1 MKIEK
6 KLITLML
13 VWVMLVTCIPMQQ
26 ANAKITGAKVAVTR
40 AEWVSALLKQADI
53 KTGKIS
59 KYHFS
64 DTKKNAKGKV
74 IETAYARGILPVKK
88 KSKKFYPNKAATREF
103 MAVTAVRALGFQADK
118 GTSPKCKDK
127 KTLNY
132 PSEDK
137 VALNQ
142 KILSLKK
149 KKFLPNKAITK
160 SEKKNALRVVKKIRN
175 TGKVDS
181 KHKNVI
187 KYQKNVDN
195 ISASTQTNYTVKEQG
210 NQLVV
215 SVSKNEYTQNL
226 QTGKVVIFP
235 KESGTQN
242 QIALKIKNITDI
254 GNGRVEI
261 TGETPDI
268 AEVYQKIDLQK
279 KKQVDMSAF
288 VPNDDVV
295 ASVGNLSNG
304 LKGATAQ
311 VTTSVGNGKT
321 LELKEI
327 KLGDA
332 GTFSGSVQLPAPKIT
347 AIVDADFSNPLNPLY
362 REISVSLSEDVVAKA
377 ELKFSSKG
385 RGSGKIYLGHVSA
398 YLGEGFYADV
408 VFYLNISV
416 DGKATIQYTL
426 SNTLTASYINGDFRM
441 NASCNGSWDGTQAEV
456 NGQLL
461 GEPQVNLRFLG
472 CWFDDKLYG
481 AIDIIGM
488 QADAGAKLKA
498 TATVH
503 DKKPKLCTNLDLYSY
518 VSVGVNTDMGIGKWL
533 KNHTKLTL
541 TKVILDNNA
550 ANPLRGTWHY
560 EDGKRTEG
568 DKCTYKNKQSKNQQN
583 EKQENKAT
591 EIQAA
596 EKYKTINLAQQ
607 EKQKVGTTEFYAN
620 YSNETERWNVYWKK
634 GEKEGKF
641 GSDQNVSPSIFTNGK
656 IAYYVVEQYDSTIS
670 KCVFYKTDL
679 QNGKTNKLFGVNN
692 EEDGAIVGVYGNKIY
707 CTIGIDPG
715 NLYCYN
721 LKTQKKKK
729 VMADVTTAVMSG
741 KYLVCHGYEGDPSPQ
756 KIRVYNMKNNKAKTL
771 AKQIIAYHISGNKM
785 YYAEYIKNY
794 NKTDF
799 DGSYIDYYCNIVC
812 SNLDGTGKK
821 ALMKNRRVKGQID
834 QITSSYFTY
843 RDSQDWTKIKKVKW

>member
-1 MKIEK
+1 MKIGK

-13 VWVMLVTCIPMQQ
+13 VLAMLVTCIPMQQ
-26 ANAKITGAKVAVTR
+26 VNAKTTGAKVAVTR

-53 KTGKIS
+53 KAGKIS
-59 KYHFS
+59 KYHFL
-64 DTKKNAKGKV
+64 DTKKNAKGKA

-181 KHKNVI
+181 KHKNVV

-242 QIALKIKNITDI
+242 QIALKIKNITDT

-321 LELKEI
+321 LELKEM

-347 AIVDADFSNPLNPLY
+347 AVVDADFSNPLNPIY

-385 RGSGKIYLGHVSA
+385 KGTGKIYLGHVSA

-408 VFYLNISV
+408 VFYLNISA

-481 AIDIIGM
+481 AIDIIGV

-503 DKKPKLCTNLDLYSY
+503 DTKPKLCTNLDLYGY
-518 VSVGVNTDMGIGKWL
+518 ASVGVNTDFGIGKWL

-541 TKVILDNNA
+541 TKVILDDNA
-550 ANPLRGTWHY
+550 ANPLRRTWHY
-560 EDGKRTEG
+560 EDGKRAEG
-568 DKCTYKNKQSKNQQN
+568 DKCTYKKDERKNALKAYQKFLKKYQSAYKYSDDENIFITNSEDHKYCSGFMIKDMNGDNIPELIIDHFESFKSWSTYVFTFKNGKIKEVTKEAIDGSYN
-583 EKQENKAT
+583 AGGYMETYFCKENHLHVHYLYGLLGEWNTA
-591 EIQAA
+591 
-596 EKYKTINLAQQ
+596 YSIN
-607 EKQKVGTTEFYAN
+607 
-620 YSNETERWNVYWKK
+620 KK
-634 GEKEGKF
+634 GE
-641 GSDQNVSPSIFTNGK
+641 
-656 IAYYVVEQYDSTIS
+656 
-670 KCVFYKTDL
+670 
-679 QNGKTNKLFGVNN
+679 
-692 EEDGAIVGVYGNKIY
+692 
-707 CTIGIDPG
+707 
-715 NLYCYN
+715 LY
-721 LKTQKKKK
+721 
-729 VMADVTTAVMSG
+729 
-741 KYLVCHGYEGDPSPQ
+741 KYLEFER
-756 KIRVYNMKNNKAKTL
+756 I
-771 AKQIIAYHISGNKM
+771 
-785 YYAEYIKNY
+785 IKN
-794 NKTDF
+794 
-799 DGSYIDYYCNIVC
+799 IDDWDTEREKQNYKY
-812 SNLDGTGKK
+812 
-821 ALMKNRRVKGQID
+821 KGD
-834 QITSSYFTY
+834 QL
-843 RDSQDWTKIKKVKW
+843 

>member
-1 MKIEK
+1 MKIGK

-13 VWVMLVTCIPMQQ
+13 VLAMLVTCIPMQQ
-26 ANAKITGAKVAVTR
+26 VNAKTTGAKVAVTR

-53 KTGKIS
+53 KAGKIS
-59 KYHFS
+59 KYHFL
-64 DTKKNAKGKV
+64 DTKKNAKGKA

-181 KHKNVI
+181 KHKNVV

-242 QIALKIKNITDI
+242 QIALKIKNITDT

-321 LELKEI
+321 LELKEM

-347 AIVDADFSNPLNPLY
+347 AVVDADFSNPLNPIY

-385 RGSGKIYLGHVSA
+385 KGTGKIYLGHVSA

-408 VFYLNISV
+408 VFYLNISA

-481 AIDIIGM
+481 AIDIIGV

-503 DKKPKLCTNLDLYSY
+503 DTKPKLCTNLDLYGY
-518 VSVGVNTDMGIGKWL
+518 ASVGVNTDFGIGKWL

-541 TKVILDNNA
+541 TKVILDDNA
-550 ANPLRGTWHY
+550 ANPLRRTWHY
-560 EDGKRTEG
+560 EDGKRAEG
-568 DKCTYKNKQSKNQQN
+568 DKCTYKKDERKNALKAYQKFLKKYQSAYKYSDDENIFITNSEDHKYCSGFMIKDMNGDNIPELIIDHFESFKSWSTYVFTFKNGKIKEVTKEAIDGSYN
-583 EKQENKAT
+583 AGGYMETYFCKENHLHVHYLYGLLGEWNTA
-591 EIQAA
+591 
-596 EKYKTINLAQQ
+596 YSIN
-607 EKQKVGTTEFYAN
+607 
-620 YSNETERWNVYWKK
+620 KK
-634 GEKEGKF
+634 GE
-641 GSDQNVSPSIFTNGK
+641 
-656 IAYYVVEQYDSTIS
+656 
-670 KCVFYKTDL
+670 
-679 QNGKTNKLFGVNN
+679 
-692 EEDGAIVGVYGNKIY
+692 
-707 CTIGIDPG
+707 
-715 NLYCYN
+715 LY
-721 LKTQKKKK
+721 
-729 VMADVTTAVMSG
+729 
-741 KYLVCHGYEGDPSPQ
+741 KYLEFERIIKNIDDWDTEREKQNYKYKGEKIGKSRYQ
-756 KIRVYNMKNNKAKTL
+756 KIEKKCGSNKYYWRENTEKERS
-771 AKQIIAYHISGNKM
+771 KII
-785 YYAEYIKNY
+785 
-794 NKTDF
+794 
-799 DGSYIDYYCNIVC
+799 
-812 SNLDGTGKK
+812 
-821 ALMKNRRVKGQID
+821 
-834 QITSSYFTY
+834 
-843 RDSQDWTKIKKVKW
+843 

>member
-1 MKIEK
+1 MKIGK

-13 VWVMLVTCIPMQQ
+13 VLAMLVTCIPMQQ
-26 ANAKITGAKVAVTR
+26 VNAKTTGAKVAVTR

-64 DTKKNAKGKV
+64 DTKKNVKGKA

-181 KHKNVI
+181 KHKNVV

-226 QTGKVVIFP
+226 QQGKIVIFP

-242 QIALKIKNITDI
+242 QIALKIKNITDT
-254 GNGRVEI
+254 GNGMVEI

-321 LELKEI
+321 LELKEM

-347 AIVDADFSNPLNPLY
+347 AVVDADFSNPLNPIY

-377 ELKFSSKG
+377 ELKFSSKEKG
-385 RGSGKIYLGHVSA
+385 TGKIYLGHVSA

-408 VFYLNISV
+408 VFYLNISA

-481 AIDIIGM
+481 AIDIIGV

-583 EKQENKAT
+583 EKQENKT
-591 EIQAA
+591 KQNEETID
-596 EKYKTINLAQQ
+596 EKSAKDKIDIKQYK
-607 EKQKVGTTEFYAN
+607 EGE
-620 YSNETERWNVYWKK
+620 WKK
-634 GEKEGKF
+634 LYVKKMKEWEREEREWEKEG
-641 GSDQNVSPSIFTNGK
+641 SVELSENVKNYSQATLLRIPKSKTPLLVYYYRNSVVVIF
-656 IAYYVVEQYDSTIS
+656 YD
-670 KCVFYKTDL
+670 KDL
-679 QNGKTNKLFGVNN
+679 KVNCFGVRTTSTNM
-692 EEDGAIVGVYGNKIY
+692 ESRKIEFY
-707 CTIGIDPG
+707 YSD
-715 NLYCYN
+715 
-721 LKTQKKKK
+721 K
-729 VMADVTTAVMSG
+729 SG
-741 KYLVCHGYEGDPSPQ
+741 KGILDYGFQSVYSFDKNGTKQLFQGQKVFNSYYIYTGPSFLKREAVTEDEYYAKVNNVLGKYEYQS
-756 KIRVYNMKNNKAKTL
+756 VSSMEL
-771 AKQIIAYHISGNKM
+771 ISGKQM
-785 YYAEYIKNY
+785 
-794 NKTDF
+794 
-799 DGSYIDYYCNIVC
+799 
-812 SNLDGTGKK
+812 KK
-821 ALMKNRRVKGQID
+821 LLL
-834 QITSSYFTY
+834 
-843 RDSQDWTKIKKVKW
+843 KK

>member
-1 MKIEK
+1 MKIGK

-13 VWVMLVTCIPMQQ
+13 VLAMLVTCIPMQQ
-26 ANAKITGAKVAVTR
+26 VNAKTTGAKVAVTR

-53 KTGKIS
+53 KAGKIS
-59 KYHFS
+59 KYHFL
-64 DTKKNAKGKV
+64 DTKKNAKGKA

-181 KHKNVI
+181 KHKNVV

-242 QIALKIKNITDI
+242 QIALKIKNITDT

-321 LELKEI
+321 LELKEM

-347 AIVDADFSNPLNPLY
+347 AVVDADFSNPLNPIY

-385 RGSGKIYLGHVSA
+385 KGTGKIYLGHVSA

-408 VFYLNISV
+408 VFYLNISA

-481 AIDIIGM
+481 AIDIIGV

-503 DKKPKLCTNLDLYSY
+503 DKKPKLCTNLDLYGY
-518 VSVGVNTDMGIGKWL
+518 ASVGVNTDFGIGKWL

-541 TKVILDNNA
+541 TKVILDDNA
-550 ANPLRGTWHY
+550 ANPLRRTWHY
-560 EDGKRTEG
+560 EDGKRAEG
-568 DKCTYKNKQSKNQQN
+568 DKCTYKKDERKNALKAYQKFLKKYQSAYKYSDDENIFITNSEDHKYCSGFMIKDMNGDNIPELIIDHFESFKSWSTYVFTFKNGKIKEVTKEAIDGSYN
-583 EKQENKAT
+583 AGGYMETYFCKENHLHVHYLYGLLGEWNTA
-591 EIQAA
+591 
-596 EKYKTINLAQQ
+596 YSIN
-607 EKQKVGTTEFYAN
+607 
-620 YSNETERWNVYWKK
+620 KK
-634 GEKEGKF
+634 GE
-641 GSDQNVSPSIFTNGK
+641 
-656 IAYYVVEQYDSTIS
+656 
-670 KCVFYKTDL
+670 
-679 QNGKTNKLFGVNN
+679 
-692 EEDGAIVGVYGNKIY
+692 
-707 CTIGIDPG
+707 
-715 NLYCYN
+715 LY
-721 LKTQKKKK
+721 
-729 VMADVTTAVMSG
+729 
-741 KYLVCHGYEGDPSPQ
+741 KYLEFERIIKNIDDWDTEREKQNYKYKGEKIGKSRYQ
-756 KIRVYNMKNNKAKTL
+756 KIEKKCGSNKYYWRENTEKERS
-771 AKQIIAYHISGNKM
+771 KII
-785 YYAEYIKNY
+785 
-794 NKTDF
+794 
-799 DGSYIDYYCNIVC
+799 
-812 SNLDGTGKK
+812 
-821 ALMKNRRVKGQID
+821 
-834 QITSSYFTY
+834 
-843 RDSQDWTKIKKVKW
+843 

>member
-1 MKIEK
+1 MKIGK

-13 VWVMLVTCIPMQQ
+13 VLAMLVTCIPMQQ
-26 ANAKITGAKVAVTR
+26 VNAKTTGAKVAVTR

-64 DTKKNAKGKV
+64 DTKKNAKGKA

-103 MAVTAVRALGFQADK
+103 MAVTAVRALGFQADT

-160 SEKKNALRVVKKIRN
+160 SAKKNALRVVKKIRN

-181 KHKNVI
+181 KHKNVV

-226 QTGKVVIFP
+226 QQGKVVIFP

-242 QIALKIKNITDI
+242 QIALKIKNITDT

-279 KKQVDMSAF
+279 KKQVDMSVF

-321 LELKEI
+321 LELKEM

-416 DGKATIQYTL
+416 GGKATIQYTL

-481 AIDIIGM
+481 AINIIGM

-518 VSVGVNTDMGIGKWL
+518 ISVGVNTDMGIGKWL

-568 DKCTYKNKQSKNQQN
+568 DKCTYKKKSTDKKNKDSKSPTEDELKRKLKAATS
-583 EKQENKAT
+583 EKICAFYYKDFNRDGKKEGVGITSDTSDEWGYDSAKLWYVTDKLCIKFCDNTIGIIYPDSIGLFTLKNTVMFSYCDGGGGPTWGAYGYVFQENKV
-591 EIQAA
+591 I
-596 EKYKTINLAQQ
+596 
-607 EKQKVGTTEFYAN
+607 KVE
-620 YSNETERWNVYWKK
+620 NVGW
-634 GEKEGKF
+634 GQP
-641 GSDQNVSPSIFTNGK
+641 D
-656 IAYYVVEQYDSTIS
+656 
-670 KCVFYKTDL
+670 
-679 QNGKTNKLFGVNN
+679 
-692 EEDGAIVGVYGNKIY
+692 
-707 CTIGIDPG
+707 
-715 NLYCYN
+715 
-721 LKTQKKKK
+721 
-729 VMADVTTAVMSG
+729 
-741 KYLVCHGYEGDPSPQ
+741 YLG
-756 KIRVYNMKNNKAKTL
+756 NNKVV
-771 AKQIIAYHISGNKM
+771 I
-785 YYAEYIKNY
+785 
-794 NKTDF
+794 
-799 DGSYIDYYCNIVC
+799 
-812 SNLDGTGKK
+812 
-821 ALMKNRRVKGQID
+821 
-834 QITSSYFTY
+834 
-843 RDSQDWTKIKKVKW
+843 RDSQYDAAKDGSGHTWNKYYSKWDGKKLVEYGGLEITKAQLKKAKNGSKILQEIKKKGTIGKIYYRANNMIFINYETVTENYNVTLCLKNGELSYYTHKNKEGDSLLEKATTAGIIYPYITNCVSMPKKFPVE

>member
-1 MKIEK
+1 MKIGK

-13 VWVMLVTCIPMQQ
+13 VLAMLVTCIPMQQ
-26 ANAKITGAKVAVTR
+26 VNAKTTGAKVAVTR

-53 KTGKIS
+53 KAGKIS
-59 KYHFS
+59 KYHFL
-64 DTKKNAKGKV
+64 DTKKNAKGKA

-181 KHKNVI
+181 KHKNVV

-242 QIALKIKNITDI
+242 QIALKIKNITDT

-347 AIVDADFSNPLNPLY
+347 AVVDADFSNPLNPIY

-385 RGSGKIYLGHVSA
+385 KGTGKIYLGHVSA

-408 VFYLNISV
+408 VFYLNISA

-481 AIDIIGM
+481 AIDIIGV

-503 DKKPKLCTNLDLYSY
+503 DTKPKLCTNLDLYGY
-518 VSVGVNTDMGIGKWL
+518 ASVGVNTDFGIGKWL

-541 TKVILDNNA
+541 TKVILDDNA
-550 ANPLRGTWHY
+550 ANPLRRTWHY
-560 EDGKRTEG
+560 EDGKRAEG
-568 DKCTYKNKQSKNQQN
+568 DKCTYKKDERKNALKAYQKFLKKYQSAYKYSDDENIFITNSEDHKYCSGFMIKDMNGDNIPELIIDHFESFKSWSTYVFTFKNGKIKEVTKEAIDGSYN
-583 EKQENKAT
+583 AGGYMETYFCKENHLHVHYLYGLLGEWNTA
-591 EIQAA
+591 
-596 EKYKTINLAQQ
+596 YSIN
-607 EKQKVGTTEFYAN
+607 
-620 YSNETERWNVYWKK
+620 KK
-634 GEKEGKF
+634 GE
-641 GSDQNVSPSIFTNGK
+641 
-656 IAYYVVEQYDSTIS
+656 
-670 KCVFYKTDL
+670 
-679 QNGKTNKLFGVNN
+679 
-692 EEDGAIVGVYGNKIY
+692 
-707 CTIGIDPG
+707 
-715 NLYCYN
+715 LY
-721 LKTQKKKK
+721 
-729 VMADVTTAVMSG
+729 
-741 KYLVCHGYEGDPSPQ
+741 KYLEFERIIKNIDDWDTEREKQNYKYKGEKIGKSRYQ
-756 KIRVYNMKNNKAKTL
+756 KIEKKCGSNKYYWRENTEKERS
-771 AKQIIAYHISGNKM
+771 KII
-785 YYAEYIKNY
+785 
-794 NKTDF
+794 
-799 DGSYIDYYCNIVC
+799 
-812 SNLDGTGKK
+812 
-821 ALMKNRRVKGQID
+821 
-834 QITSSYFTY
+834 
-843 RDSQDWTKIKKVKW
+843 

>member
-6 KLITLML
+6 KLITLMIVL
-13 VWVMLVTCIPMQQ
+13 AMLVTCIPMQQ
-26 ANAKITGAKVAVTR
+26 ANAKTTGAKVAVTR

-64 DTKKNAKGKV
+64 DTKKNAKGEV

-235 KESGTQN
+235 KENGTQN

-332 GTFSGSVQLPAPKIT
+332 GTFSGSVQLPAPKVT

-503 DKKPKLCTNLDLYSY
+503 DTKPKLCTNLDLYGY
-518 VSVGVNTDMGIGKWL
+518 ASVGVNTDFGIGKWL

-541 TKVILDNNA
+541 TKVILDDNA
-550 ANPLRGTWHY
+550 ANPLRRTWHY
-560 EDGKRTEG
+560 EDGKRAEG
-568 DKCTYKNKQSKNQQN
+568 DKCTYKKDERKNALKAYQKFLKKYQSAYKYSDDENIFITNSEDHKYCSGFMIKDMNGDNIPELIIDHFEPFKSWSTYVFTFKNGKIKEVTKEAIDGSYN
-583 EKQENKAT
+583 AGGYMETYFCKENHLHVHYLYGLLGEWNTA
-591 EIQAA
+591 
-596 EKYKTINLAQQ
+596 YSIN
-607 EKQKVGTTEFYAN
+607 
-620 YSNETERWNVYWKK
+620 KK
-634 GEKEGKF
+634 GE
-641 GSDQNVSPSIFTNGK
+641 
-656 IAYYVVEQYDSTIS
+656 
-670 KCVFYKTDL
+670 
-679 QNGKTNKLFGVNN
+679 
-692 EEDGAIVGVYGNKIY
+692 
-707 CTIGIDPG
+707 
-715 NLYCYN
+715 LY
-721 LKTQKKKK
+721 
-729 VMADVTTAVMSG
+729 
-741 KYLVCHGYEGDPSPQ
+741 KYLEFERIIKNIDDWDTEREKQNYKYKGEKIGKSRYQ
-756 KIRVYNMKNNKAKTL
+756 KIEKKCGSNKYYWRENTEKERS
-771 AKQIIAYHISGNKM
+771 KII
-785 YYAEYIKNY
+785 
-794 NKTDF
+794 
-799 DGSYIDYYCNIVC
+799 
-812 SNLDGTGKK
+812 
-821 ALMKNRRVKGQID
+821 
-834 QITSSYFTY
+834 
-843 RDSQDWTKIKKVKW
+843 

>member
-6 KLITLML
+6 KLITLMIVL
-13 VWVMLVTCIPMQQ
+13 AMLVTCIPMQQ
-26 ANAKITGAKVAVTR
+26 ANAKTTGAKVAVTR

-64 DTKKNAKGKV
+64 DTKKNAKGEV

-235 KESGTQN
+235 KENGTQN

-332 GTFSGSVQLPAPKIT
+332 GTFSGSVQLPAPKVT

-503 DKKPKLCTNLDLYSY
+503 DTKPKLCTNLDLYGY
-518 VSVGVNTDMGIGKWL
+518 ASVGVNTDFGIGKWL

-541 TKVILDNNA
+541 TKVILDDNA
-550 ANPLRGTWHY
+550 ANPLRRTWHY
-560 EDGKRTEG
+560 EDGKRAEG
-568 DKCTYKNKQSKNQQN
+568 DKCTYKKDERKNALKAYQKFLKKYQSAYKYSDDENIFITNSEDHKYCSGFMIKDMNGDNIPELIIDHFESFKSWSTYVFTFKNGKIKEVTKEAIDGSYN
-583 EKQENKAT
+583 AGGYMETYFCKENHLHVHYLYGLLGEWNTA
-591 EIQAA
+591 
-596 EKYKTINLAQQ
+596 YSIN
-607 EKQKVGTTEFYAN
+607 
-620 YSNETERWNVYWKK
+620 KK
-634 GEKEGKF
+634 GE
-641 GSDQNVSPSIFTNGK
+641 
-656 IAYYVVEQYDSTIS
+656 
-670 KCVFYKTDL
+670 
-679 QNGKTNKLFGVNN
+679 
-692 EEDGAIVGVYGNKIY
+692 
-707 CTIGIDPG
+707 
-715 NLYCYN
+715 LY
-721 LKTQKKKK
+721 
-729 VMADVTTAVMSG
+729 
-741 KYLVCHGYEGDPSPQ
+741 KYLEFERIIKNIDDWDTEREKQNYKYKGEKIGKSRYQ
-756 KIRVYNMKNNKAKTL
+756 KIEKKCGSNKYYWRENTEKERS
-771 AKQIIAYHISGNKM
+771 KII
-785 YYAEYIKNY
+785 
-794 NKTDF
+794 
-799 DGSYIDYYCNIVC
+799 
-812 SNLDGTGKK
+812 
-821 ALMKNRRVKGQID
+821 
-834 QITSSYFTY
+834 
-843 RDSQDWTKIKKVKW
+843 